1 MSEGRAAHTLRW
13 AQTQKSHKT
22 WYVFS
27 PNMQPM
33 ASLGAPHALGKYG
46 FGIYMYKEEHSI
58 GHVYAIKGVNKRD
71 IHVAQSAF
79 AQTKTIN
86 HK

>member
-1 MSEGRAAHTLRW
+1 MGGH
-13 AQTQKSHKT
+13 
-22 WYVFS
+22 
-27 PNMQPM
+27 
-33 ASLGAPHALGKYG
+33 
-46 FGIYMYKEEHSI
+46 IYKEEHSI
-58 GHVYAIKGVNKRD
+58 EHVYAIKSVNKRD

>member
-1 MSEGRAAHTLRW
+1 MVRFFAEHAA
-13 AQTQKSHKT
+13 
-22 WYVFS
+22 
-27 PNMQPM
+27 
-33 ASLGAPHALGKYG
+33 YG
-46 FGIYMYKEEHSI
+46 FTWCSTCTWQIWVGIYMNKEEHSI